1 MLYFYIFIFLIGLS
15 VGSFFNVIIFRFGRP
30 APERPSSDIDVP
42 LSPVP
47 NKTKNGSTHHQLRHW
62 GGHWGGRSKC
72 LNCNSIIRWFDL
84 IPVLSY
90 FVLKGRCRKCNI
102 KISPLYPVV
111 EISTATVLLLLFLNT
126 PVVSYLTALNAFIIL
141 LLILVT
147 FFDIRY
153 LIIPDKILL
162 LIAAGIVILKLNLHM
177 TDFYWLL
184 ITAFGLTSFFAILY
198 VVSKGKWMGF
208 GDIKF
213 IFLMGFLLGYPM
225 GYLAIVTAIWLAA
238 IFSIILLVQKKATA
252 KTEIPFGSFLSASTI
267 IFIIFSNELQKIS
280 RYFY

>member
-1 MLYFYIFIFLIGLS
+1 MGIYFYIFIFLIGLS
-15 VGSFFNVIIFRFGRP
+15 VGSFFNVVIFRFGTDK
-30 APERPSSDIDVP
+30 SIVS
-42 LSPVP
+42 
-47 NKTKNGSTHHQLRHW
+47 
-62 GGHWGGRSKC
+62 GRSKC

-90 FVLKGRCRKCNI
+90 FVLKSRCRKCNI

-141 LLILVT
+141 LLILVI

-162 LIAAGIVILKLNLHM
+162 LIATSIVVLRFNLNTTLNI
-177 TDFYWLL
+177 TDLYWLL

-198 VVSKGKWMGF
+198 IISKGRWLGF
-208 GDIKF
+208 GDVKL
-213 IFLMGFLLGYPM
+213 IFLIGFLLGYPM
-225 GYLAIVTAIWLAA
+225 GYLAIVTAVWLAA

-252 KTEIPFGSFLSASTI
+252 KTEIPFGSFLSTATI